1 MAINAE
7 QLNIILSARDK
18 EFTKAM
24 DRNQKRIE
32 RFANGSNKSLGKTS
46 KAFGNLTRSIAALI
60 PALSAGAL
68 IASVKQVTSKLDDIG
83 KTADQI
89 GITTD
94 ALQLL
99 RATAESA
106 GVTQD
111 ELDKSVEKLGKGLA
125 EAAMGIG
132 TAKDALKSLNLDA
145 SDLIGLGLDGAMGAI
160 ADEINK
166 IPSPMEK
173 TAIAMQLFGR
183 SGAPMI
189 NLLRE
194 GSAGMAQMQK
204 EARALGIV
212 IDEDLIRNAEEAQTQ
227 IDLMSRVINAN
238 LSSALVDLAPLL
250 TKTAEGF
257 ARIAAGAGSLFS
269 KIREIREIGLGEAA
283 GTDAFVDSLI
293 EQAEAAGTLQS
304 QIEAVRDAKANM
316 GLDLE
321 SGVAGEI
328 TGVIEYTD
336 AVENLKQ
343 ALKQADPSIQSNIAA
358 EELAK
363 VVQQS
368 DLALASALIQNE
380 ALKEQNRL
388 RSIGAEAA
396 ERERIASEKA
406 ALMSKI
412 LSPFSGQMIGGEA
425 QTAKEEAI
433 RLGEEYE
440 KAAIAASLILN
451 PLKAAVVVTD
461 EITTEAERA
470 REAYEAMINRMLEAS
485 PLLQQLGFDAGQLE
499 STMGMVENSMENA
512 FMSMIDGT
520 ASASDAFKSMAGEII
535 KELIRVLVVQ
545 RMVGM
550 ISGGITSAF
559 GGGATTGAGGKAS
572 GGPVSA
578 GQAYVTGEHGRE
590 LFVPKTDGRIL
601 SGAQTSNAAR
611 SGGDGVTIIQN
622 NTFGNGVNRAEV
634 NAMLP
639 KLVQASKA
647 AVLDAKLRGG
657 SYGGAFS

>member
-250 TKTAEGF
+250 TKTAEGL
-257 ARIAAGAGSLFS
+257 ARIAAGAGDLFS
-269 KIREIREIGLGEAA
+269 QIREIREIGLGEAA

-293 EQAEAAGTLQS
+293 EQAEAAGMLQS

-316 GLDLE
+316 GPDLE
-321 SGVAGEI
+321 SGVAGQI
-328 TGVIEYTD
+328 TGIKEYED

-368 DLALASALIQNE
+368 DLALAAALMQNE
-380 ALKEQNRL
+380 ALTEQNRL

-535 KELIRVLVVQ
+535 KELFRVLVVQ
-545 RMVGM
+545 KMVGM

>member
-145 SDLIGLGLDGAMGAI
+145 SDLIGLGLDGAMGSI

-166 IPSPMEK
+166 ISSPMEK

-535 KELIRVLVVQ
+535 KELFRVLVVQ
-545 RMVGM
+545 KMVGM

-559 GGGATTGAGGKAS
+559 GGGTPNPHTRAS

>member
-250 TKTAEGF
+250 TKTAEGL
-257 ARIAAGAGSLFS
+257 ARIAAGAGDLFS
-269 KIREIREIGLGEAA
+269 QIREIREIGLGEF
-283 GTDAFVDSLI
+283 TVSTAFADRLI
-293 EQAEAAGTLQS
+293 EQAEAAGILQS
-304 QIEAVRDAKANM
+304 QIEAVKDAKANM
-316 GLDLE
+316 GPDLE
-321 SGVAGEI
+321 SGVAGQI
-328 TGVIEYTD
+328 TGIKEYED

-380 ALKEQNRL
+380 ALAEQNRL

-396 ERERIASEKA
+396 ERERIAAEKT
-406 ALMSKI
+406 ALMAKI
-412 LSPFSGQMIGGEA
+412 TSPFSGGTFSTEAVNARLEA
-425 QTAKEEAI
+425 Q

-451 PLKAAVVVTD
+451 PIKAAVVVTD

-535 KELIRVLVVQ
+535 KELFRVLVVQ

-559 GGGATTGAGGKAS
+559 GGGATANPHTRAS
-572 GGPVSA
+572 GGPVTA

>member
-1 MAINAE
+1 M
-7 QLNIILSARDK
+7 
-18 EFTKAM
+18 
-24 DRNQKRIE
+24 
-32 RFANGSNKSLGKTS
+32 
-46 KAFGNLTRSIAALI
+46 
-60 PALSAGAL
+60 
-68 IASVKQVTSKLDDIG
+68 
-83 KTADQI
+83 
-89 GITTD
+89 
-94 ALQLL
+94 QLL

-145 SDLIGLGLDGAMGAI
+145 SDLIGLGLDGAMGSI

-166 IPSPMEK
+166 ISSPMEK

-535 KELIRVLVVQ
+535 KELFRVLVVQ
-545 RMVGM
+545 KMVGM

-559 GGGATTGAGGKAS
+559 GGGTPNPHTRAS

>member
-1 MAINAE
+1 MAISAE
-7 QLNIILSARDK
+7 QLNVILSAKDK
-18 EFTKAM
+18 EFTRAM

-32 RFANGSNKSLGKTS
+32 RFSLQSNKSLGRTS
-46 KAFGNLTRSIAALI
+46 KAFGNLARSAAAII

-68 IASVKQVTSKLDDIG
+68 IASVQQVTNKLDDIG

-132 TAKDALKSLNLDA
+132 TAKDALKTLNLDA

-173 TAIAMQLFGR
+173 TAVAMQLFGR

-194 GSAGMAQMQK
+194 GSNGMARMQE

-212 IDEDLIRNAEEAQTQ
+212 IDEDLIRSAEEAQTQ
-227 IDLMSRVINAN
+227 IDLMSRVIDAN
-238 LSSALVDLAPLL
+238 LSSALVNLSPLL
-250 TKTAEGF
+250 VGASEGL
-257 ARIAAGAGSLFS
+257 ARVAAGAGDLFS
-269 KIREIREIGLGEAA
+269 QIREIREIGLGEF
-283 GTDAFVDSLI
+283 TVSTAFADSLI
-293 EQAEAAGTLQS
+293 EQAEAAGILQS

-316 GLDLE
+316 GPDLE
-321 SGVAGEI
+321 SGVAGQI
-328 TGVIEYTD
+328 TGIKEYED

-368 DLALASALIQNE
+368 DLALAAALMQNE
-380 ALKEQNRL
+380 ALTEQNRL

-396 ERERIASEKA
+396 ERERIAAEKT
-406 ALMSKI
+406 ALMAKI
-412 LSPFSGQMIGGEA
+412 TSPFSGGTFSSEA
-425 QTAKEEAI
+425 VEARLEAI
-433 RLGEEYE
+433 KLGEEYE

-451 PLKAAVVVTD
+451 PIKAASAATREVKD
-461 EITTEAERA
+461 EATLA
-470 REAYEAMINRMLEAS
+470 REAYVEMINKMLEAS
-485 PLLQQLGFDAGQLE
+485 PALRALGFDAGSLE
-499 STMGMVENSMENA
+499 STMNMVEDSMENA

-520 ASASDAFKSMAGEII
+520 TSAKDAFKSMASDII
-535 KELIRVLVVQ
+535 KELYRVLVVQ
-545 RMVGM
+545 ELVGM
-550 ISGGITSAF
+550 ISGAITGAF
-559 GGGATTGAGGKAS
+559 GGGPPAVGQAS
-572 GGPVSA
+572 GGPVQS
-578 GQAYVTGEHGRE
+578 GRPYVTGEHGRE
-590 LFVPKTDGRIL
+590 LFVPSSSGRVL
-601 SGAQTSNAAR
+601 SVAQSKAAVNGG
-611 SGGDGVTIIQN
+611 GGDGVTVIQN
-622 NTFGNGVNRAEV
+622 NTFENGVTRSEV
-634 NAMLP
+634 QGMLP
-639 KLVQASKA
+639 QMVEASKA
-647 AVLDAKLRGG
+647 AVFAAQRRSANGR
-657 SYGGAFS
+657 

>member
-250 TKTAEGF
+250 TKTAEGL
-257 ARIAAGAGSLFS
+257 ARIAAGAGDLFS
-269 KIREIREIGLGEAA
+269 QIREIREIGLGEF
-283 GTDAFVDSLI
+283 TVSTAFADRLI
-293 EQAEAAGTLQS
+293 EQAEAAGILQS
-304 QIEAVRDAKANM
+304 QIEAVKDAKANM
-316 GLDLE
+316 GPDLE
-321 SGVAGEI
+321 SGVAGQI
-328 TGVIEYTD
+328 TGIKEYED

-368 DLALASALIQNE
+368 DLALAAALMQNE
-380 ALKEQNRL
+380 ALTEQNRL

-396 ERERIASEKA
+396 ERERIAAEKT
-406 ALMSKI
+406 ALMAKI
-412 LSPFSGQMIGGEA
+412 TSPFSGGTFSTEAVNARLEA
-425 QTAKEEAI
+425 Q

-451 PLKAAVVVTD
+451 PIKAAVVVTD

-535 KELIRVLVVQ
+535 KELFRVLVVQ

-559 GGGATTGAGGKAS
+559 GGGATANPHTRAS
-572 GGPVSA
+572 GGPVTA

>member
-535 KELIRVLVVQ
+535 KELFRVLVVQ
-545 RMVGM
+545 KMVGM

-559 GGGATTGAGGKAS
+559 GGGTPNPHTRAS
-572 GGPVSA
+572 GGSVSA

-601 SGAQTSNAAR
+601 SAAQTNNAAQG
-611 SGGDGVTIIQN
+611 GGDGVTIIQN

>member
-269 KIREIREIGLGEAA
+269 QIREIREIGLGEAA

-535 KELIRVLVVQ
+535 KELFRVLVVQ
-545 RMVGM
+545 KMVGM

-559 GGGATTGAGGKAS
+559 GGGTPNPHTRAS
-572 GGPVSA
+572 GGSVSA

-601 SGAQTSNAAR
+601 SAAQTNNA
-611 SGGDGVTIIQN
+611 SQGGGDGVTIIQN

>member
-46 KAFGNLTRSIAALI
+46 RAFGNLTRSIAALI

-194 GSAGMAQMQK
+194 GSAGMACK
-204 EARALGIV
+204 NCCWGWR
-212 IDEDLIRNAEEAQTQ
+212 
-227 IDLMSRVINAN
+227 S
-238 LSSALVDLAPLL
+238 
-250 TKTAEGF
+250 F
-257 ARIAAGAGSLFS
+257 FS
-269 KIREIREIGLGEAA
+269 
-283 GTDAFVDSLI
+283 
-293 EQAEAAGTLQS
+293 
-304 QIEAVRDAKANM
+304 N
-316 GLDLE
+316 
-321 SGVAGEI
+321 
-328 TGVIEYTD
+328 
-336 AVENLKQ
+336 
-343 ALKQADPSIQSNIAA
+343 
-358 EELAK
+358 
-363 VVQQS
+363 
-368 DLALASALIQNE
+368 
-380 ALKEQNRL
+380 
-388 RSIGAEAA
+388 
-396 ERERIASEKA
+396 
-406 ALMSKI
+406 
-412 LSPFSGQMIGGEA
+412 
-425 QTAKEEAI
+425 
-433 RLGEEYE
+433 
-440 KAAIAASLILN
+440 
-451 PLKAAVVVTD
+451 
-461 EITTEAERA
+461 
-470 REAYEAMINRMLEAS
+470 
-485 PLLQQLGFDAGQLE
+485 
-499 STMGMVENSMENA
+499 
-512 FMSMIDGT
+512 
-520 ASASDAFKSMAGEII
+520 
-535 KELIRVLVVQ
+535 
-545 RMVGM
+545 
-550 ISGGITSAF
+550 
-559 GGGATTGAGGKAS
+559 
-572 GGPVSA
+572 
-578 GQAYVTGEHGRE
+578 
-590 LFVPKTDGRIL
+590 
-601 SGAQTSNAAR
+601 
-611 SGGDGVTIIQN
+611 
-622 NTFGNGVNRAEV
+622 
-634 NAMLP
+634 
-639 KLVQASKA
+639 
-647 AVLDAKLRGG
+647 
-657 SYGGAFS
+657 

>member
-250 TKTAEGF
+250 TKTAEGL
-257 ARIAAGAGSLFS
+257 ARIAAGAGGLFS
-269 KIREIREIGLGEAA
+269 QIREIREIGLGEAA

-293 EQAEAAGTLQS
+293 EQAEAAGMLQS

-368 DLALASALIQNE
+368 DLALAAALMQNE
-380 ALKEQNRL
+380 ALTEQNRL

-396 ERERIASEKA
+396 ERERIASEKT
-406 ALMSKI
+406 ALMAKI
-412 LSPFSGQMIGGEA
+412 TSPFSGGTFSTEA
-425 QTAKEEAI
+425 VNARLEAK

-535 KELIRVLVVQ
+535 KELFRVLVVQ
-545 RMVGM
+545 KMVGM